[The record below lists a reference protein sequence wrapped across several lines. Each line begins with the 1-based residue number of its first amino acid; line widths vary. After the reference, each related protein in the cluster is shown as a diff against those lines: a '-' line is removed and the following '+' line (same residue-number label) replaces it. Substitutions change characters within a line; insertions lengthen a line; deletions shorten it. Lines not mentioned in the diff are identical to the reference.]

1 MESQYSKDGISVSN
15 LFPEKLIVYMIIFLN
30 GITLMIWYIFTN

>member
-1 MESQYSKDGISVSN
+1 MEYQYWKDGISVLN
-15 LFPEKLIVYMIIFLN
+15 LIPEKLIVYMIIFLN